1 VLLAL
6 VEPPRFRH
14 QHALYPIVV
23 DVSSSHPYCGHVINT
38 KAKEFLMPERTIN
51 VLRTVDDRVIPVA
64 GVYEIDAPHTSVEFV
79 GRHLMITK
87 VRGRFSGVRGQ
98 IAIAEDP
105 TDSHVE
111 VEIDV
116 ASVSTGNDDRD
127 AHLKSGDFFD
137 VEHYPTITFASTAVK
152 SLRDNTWEVAGDL
165 TVHGTTKP
173 VTLQVDF
180 DGGGASPMGDE
191 RIGFSA
197 ATEVNR
203 EDFGLTWNVALETG
217 GILVG
222 KSARIELAV
231 QAIATGKAAVA

>member
-1 VLLAL
+1 MA
-6 VEPPRFRH
+6 E
-14 QHALYPIVV
+14 Q
-23 DVSSSHPYCGHVINT
+23 
-38 KAKEFLMPERTIN
+38 TIS

-87 VRGRFSGVRGQ
+87 VRGRFRDVRGQ
-98 IAIAEDP
+98 ITIAEDP
-105 TDSHVE
+105 NDSHVE
-111 VEIDV
+111 VEVDV
-116 ASVSTGNDDRD
+116 ASLSTGNDDRD

-152 SLRDNTWEVAGDL
+152 PVRDTWEVVGEL
-165 TVHGTTKP
+165 TVRGTTKP
-173 VTLQVDF
+173 ITLQVDF
-180 DGGGASPMGDE
+180 DGGVASPMGDE

-197 ATEVNR
+197 ATDVDR

-231 QAIATGKAAVA
+231 QAIATNNAAVA